1 MFGSNELAAN
11 GALLAFEPMRL
22 SGEPHF
28 VRPDA
33 STPLLAVL
41 RNGKLGALFVQA
53 PRKLGEISVRAL
65 GKRLAN
71 EAVEPQIDT
80 GAVLVTRE
88 NMDQP
93 EIAALLR

>member
-1 MFGSNELAAN
+1 
-11 GALLAFEPMRL
+11 
-22 SGEPHF
+22 
-28 VRPDA
+28 
-33 STPLLAVL
+33 
-41 RNGKLGALFVQA
+41 
-53 PRKLGEISVRAL
+53 VRAL
-65 GKRLAN
+65 AKRLAR